1 MSTDHS
7 SAKARLEAN
16 PYEKRVLLSESECG
30 ALLAEATA
38 CAYCGA
44 ADLLKTHENVG
55 QHRWRDAYAPDNAF
69 PLCRMCFKV
78 RRGRTR
84 DELCAAARSIVAS
97 LTRRHG
103 GVDGAS
109 LVQAVA
115 RVQRAADLDPVPRA
129 CGRPSS
135 SGANNP
141 EANNKAVRH
150 RYEKYVRRQTVR
162 PLVDANR
169 PRQQCAWGALGDPRR
184 QGGASDEGRR
194 LSFRRFCALMHA
206 RECFY
211 CGAQLTP
218 PGQRGYGRVA
228 TLDRVSARGCYS
240 PRNVVVS
247 CGPCN
252 QAKSTLDLAEF
263 VGHMARLA
271 ALNL

>member
-1 MSTDHS
+1 MN
-7 SAKARLEAN
+7 AKARLEAN
-16 PYEKRVLLSESECG
+16 PYEKAVLLSESECR
-30 ALLAEATA
+30 ALLGDATP

-44 ADLLKTHENVG
+44 VDLNKTHENVG

-69 PLCRMCFKV
+69 PLCRLCFKV

-84 DELCAAARSIVAS
+84 DELIASSQRIIAS

-103 GVDGAS
+103 SVDDAS
-109 LVQAVA
+109 LVRAVA
-115 RVQRAADLDPVPRA
+115 QVQRSADLGLAHSQSDPRQ
-129 CGRPSS
+129 RDDKR
-135 SGANNP
+135 NNTVS
-141 EANNKAVRH
+141 ESQAIRH
-150 RYEKYVRRQTVR
+150 RYEKYVRRQSVR
-162 PLVDANR
+162 PLGTAGQ
-169 PRQQCAWGALGDPRR
+169 QQCAWGALGDPRR

-194 LSFRRFCALMHA
+194 LSFRRFCSLMHE

-271 ALNL
+271 KLG